1 MVDLLQLTHISKSF
15 SGLEVLK
22 DVSFSVAEGEMLGL
36 IGPNGAG
43 KTTLFNIIS
52 GVLKPNGGKVIFAGK
67 EITGYR
73 PHRVSRLGIARTFQ
87 IPQPFSE
94 MTVLDNV
101 RAASMFSNSA
111 GRGKLPKEAERLVEL
126 TGLKE
131 KMNRPARILSAPE
144 KKRLEVARALGTS
157 PLLLM
162 LDEFA
167 AGLTPNEI
175 KWASDLIKHL
185 AKDYG
190 VTVVWTEHVM
200 RVLMRSVERVLVL
213 HQGGMIANGTPAEI
227 VKDEKVLDA
236 YFGGK
241 PQ

>member
-1 MVDLLQLTHISKSF
+1 MADLLQVTDVSKSF

-22 DVSFSVAEGEMLGL
+22 NVSFSVAEGEMLGL

-52 GVLKPNGGKVIFAGK
+52 GVLKPNGGKVVFAGR

-94 MTVLDNV
+94 MTVLENV

-126 TGLKE
+126 TGLQE

-167 AGLTPNEI
+167 AGLTPPEI
-175 KWASDLIKHL
+175 KWASDLIKRL
-185 AKDYG
+185 TKDYG